1 MNKISSKQTNT
12 KKLKISVTV
21 IKSNRNDW
29 QKYCNK
35 LKKSNKSTEFKLH
48 MLTQNIIKYWK
59 SSD

>member
-1 MNKISSKQTNT
+1 MNKISSKQINI

-21 IKSNRNDW
+21 IKLNRKDW

-35 LKKSNKSTEFKLH
+35 LKKSNKSTEFKLL
-48 MLTQNIIKYWK
+48 MLIQNIIKYWK